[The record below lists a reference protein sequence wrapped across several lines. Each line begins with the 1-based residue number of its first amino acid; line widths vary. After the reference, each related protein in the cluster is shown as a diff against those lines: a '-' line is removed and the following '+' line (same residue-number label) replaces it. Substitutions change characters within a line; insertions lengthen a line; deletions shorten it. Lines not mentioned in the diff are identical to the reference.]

1 MQDTT
6 APSQI
11 SLRQE
16 SPSGEAI
23 AGVTQTATTVHN
35 AKHMLLGG
43 NVTGM
48 AGFRRLNALE
58 RASTGGNH
66 SLSSRPYF
74 TSRWAKSGRMRS
86 PKAVMGLAADTANR
100 EALAVSVQLFLGVI

>member
-6 APSQI
+6 APLQI

-35 AKHMLLGG
+35 AKHVLLGG
-43 NVTGM
+43 NVTDM

-58 RASTGGNH
+58 RASTGNH
-66 SLSSRPYF
+66 SLSRRPYF